1 MEIVYQDRRIVVAVK
16 PSGVL
21 STDEPGGA
29 PELLRAQLGTE
40 CIRTVHRLD
49 AQVAGLMVFARS
61 ARAASILSEQ
71 VRERRF
77 GKEYLAVVHGEP
89 PEERGVLRDL
99 LGRDGARRMTYVA
112 REPGC
117 DVREAE
123 LSYETVDRRGGLSLV
138 RIRLH
143 TGRTH
148 QIRIQFASRGL
159 PLLGD
164 GKYGREKDNRAYGEK
179 GQALCSWRLRFV
191 FDTPAGALEYL
202 NGKSFRTKTPEF
214 VEKYFPAFAE
224 RMKT

>member
-77 GKEYLAVVHGEP
+77 GKEYLAVIHGEP

-112 REPGC
+112 REPGR

-123 LSYETVDRRGGLSLV
+123 LAYETVDRRGGLSLV

-148 QIRIQFASRGL
+148 QIRVQFASRGF
-159 PLLGD
+159 PLVGD
-164 GKYGREKDNRAYGEK
+164 RKYGGGEET
-179 GQALCSWRLRFV
+179 GNIALWSWRLEFTHPQTGAAMRFSKL
-191 FDTPAGALEYL
+191 PPKEAPWLG
-202 NGKSFRTKTPEF
+202 
-214 VEKYFPAFAE
+214 FPMPLTG
-224 RMKT
+224 R

>member
-112 REPGC
+112 REPWR

-123 LSYETVDRRGGLSLV
+123 LAYETVDRRGGLSLV

-148 QIRIQFASRGL
+148 QIRCQFASHGW
-159 PLLGD
+159 PLVGER
-164 GKYGREKDNRAYGEK
+164 KYDVNDDDCPI
-179 GQALCSWRLRFV
+179 ALWSHHLRFAHPV
-191 FDTPAGALEYL
+191 TGEQMDFAVQP
-202 NGKSFRTKTPEF
+202 PET
-214 VEKYFPAFAE
+214 YPWTLFAAAQE
-224 RMKT
+224 N

>member
-1 MEIVYQDRRIVVAVK
+1 M
-16 PSGVL
+16 
-21 STDEPGGA
+21 
-29 PELLRAQLGTE
+29 
-40 CIRTVHRLD
+40 HRLD

-112 REPGC
+112 REPGR

-123 LSYETVDRRGGLSLV
+123 LAYETVDRRGGL
-138 RIRLH
+138 
-143 TGRTH
+143 
-148 QIRIQFASRGL
+148 SRGL

-164 GKYGREKDNRAYGEK
+164 GKYGLPGDPGPI
-179 GQALCSWRLRFV
+179 ALWSWRLRFTHPETGREMTFTHQPPPV
-191 FDTPAGALEYL
+191 APWSGFQLPLAG
-202 NGKSFRTKTPEF
+202 R
-214 VEKYFPAFAE
+214 
-224 RMKT
+224 